1 MMDFCITITEFELHD
16 RLRKSEEEKEE
27 LRVRLEHSQ
36 LTVIRLEHELK
47 ARTSVV
53 TRNANTQTM
62 DAKVFDLPPVV
73 PSTKEQSTRDM
84 YSTSKMIFSELKS
97 VIRGALSDDASKES
111 QNTAAGCSDRSSNP
125 PDAESRSYMDHVSEA
140 SFKSSDAPPD
150 AESRLYLDITETSF
164 TSSDAPPDAESIL
177 CSNDIAQSSIEIQNL
192 NKSLLPDSSLMDN
205 PTSKQRTNQRTNRRK
220 KENKQRE
227 AQRKVASSLEES
239 LLPMQNAL
247 KPEADFVDLQLI
259 FHFLILLPL
268 KLKKKTPVRI
278 RRSNQNKFPSMI
290 SSSFRIT
297 LNKLSLKTRSF
308 CGTFCLGMMVVLLAE
323 MGKMLSVC
331 NLSTA

>member
-1 MMDFCITITEFELHD
+1 
-16 RLRKSEEEKEE
+16 
-27 LRVRLEHSQ
+27 
-36 LTVIRLEHELK
+36 
-47 ARTSVV
+47 
-53 TRNANTQTM
+53 M
-62 DAKVFDLPPVV
+62 DAKVLDLPLVV

-84 YSTSKMIFSELKS
+84 HSTSKMIFSELKS
-97 VIRGALSDDASKES
+97 LIRGALSDDASLKS

-125 PDAESRSYMDHVSEA
+125 PDAESKLHLDHFSEA
-140 SFKSSDAPPD
+140 SLTNTDAPPD
-150 AESRLYLDITETSF
+150 AESR
-164 TSSDAPPDAESIL
+164 L

-192 NKSLLPDSSLMDN
+192 NMSLLPDSSLIDN
-205 PTSKQRTNQRTNRRK
+205 PTCKQRTNQRTYRRK